1 MRPLFRALVTASVLS
16 LAALAGSSPTT
27 FAASDKAAA
36 PWKYDFAWD
45 YCWDGGTTDYCFD
58 MKGRMVVTEF
68 PDGSSFATITSRQTT
83 RIFEDGVLVGTVSE
97 NELDRSV
104 FDGFGE
110 VSLQSVAHTNST
122 YEGEKC
128 VITTVLKKVDFD
140 IVLNHWN
147 GPGCN

>member
-16 LAALAGSSPTT
+16 LAALAGSSPAT

-58 MKGRMVVTEF
+58 MKGRLHVTVLPNGTER
-68 PDGSSFATITSRQTT
+68 ATITAKQTT
-83 RIFEDGVLVGTVSE
+83 TIYENGVLVGTSVDSS
-97 NELDRSV
+97 LDKSV
-104 FDGFGE
+104 YVDGGQ
-110 VSLQSVAHTNST
+110 VYLHTVAHTNST
-122 YEGEKC
+122 YMGEKC
-128 VITTVLKKVDFD
+128 VITTVLKKVDFE
-140 IVLNHWN
+140 IVLDHWN